1 MTEKYFACDPTVTDV
16 ELFLLQDEKY
26 RNGKDETGK
35 VVGGGWQSGLVTAGA
50 PGVAQVR
57 PAYTQLAPDWKAGRG
72 ACKNGFV
79 SWAPAGAPAAPAANP
94 VSPAPSAKGKPV
106 KTPKPKKK

>member
-35 VVGGGWQSGLVTAGA
+35 VIGGGWQSGIVTAGA

-57 PAYTQLAPDWKAGRG
+57 PAYTQLAGDWKAGRG
-72 ACKNGFV
+72 ACKGGIV
-79 SWAPAGAPAAPAANP
+79 SWAP
-94 VSPAPSAKGKPV
+94 
-106 KTPKPKKK
+106 T